1 MLTWQGTLASL
12 LNFFW
17 STAGGLRCPALPS
30 RATRGKI
37 ILGGIQNLVGGR
49 AGGGVCFSFL
59 TWGKERE
66 RDFGSSR
73 EWFKAAALRQKR
85 ASNLVRRAER
95 LCESGHR
102 PVRQVCISTR
112 PRAGGSAGGHSQGR
126 SPGVTAG
133 WRRAGDS
140 VNSYSTEKA
149 SLQGAF
155 DSGAIHPKVT
165 GS

>member
-66 RDFGSSR
+66 RAREILAQAASGSRPQPSDR
-73 EWFKAAALRQKR
+73 RGPRTWCEERRDCVR
-85 ASNLVRRAER
+85 AIDL
-95 LCESGHR
+95 
-102 PVRQVCISTR
+102 
-112 PRAGGSAGGHSQGR
+112 
-126 SPGVTAG
+126 
-133 WRRAGDS
+133 S
-140 VNSYSTEKA
+140 VKSA
-149 SLQGAF
+149 SLRDLELGVLPADIVKVGAR
-155 DSGAIHPKVT
+155 G
-165 GS
+165 